1 MGAVGGLL
9 FLRGAVHSHLEHSIQ
24 VRRRTPLSRLPCPTP
39 LRSCSSSFSSN
50 RDLPIACPAGTH
62 IPAGRQG
69 WGGVCHISTRY
80 GLGDPAPP
88 EDPIS

>member
-1 MGAVGGLL
+1 MGGGGGLP

-24 VRRRTPLSRLPCPTP
+24 VRQRIPLSRLPHPTP
-39 LRSCSSSFSSN
+39 LRFCSSSFSSN

-88 EDPIS
+88 GDPIS